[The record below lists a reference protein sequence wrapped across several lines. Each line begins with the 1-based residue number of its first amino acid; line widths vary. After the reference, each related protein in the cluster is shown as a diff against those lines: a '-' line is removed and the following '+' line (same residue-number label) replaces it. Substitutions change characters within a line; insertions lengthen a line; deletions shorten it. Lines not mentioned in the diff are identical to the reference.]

1 MTYTFRTLIVPA
13 NLGALAIK
21 VTDAIGGE
29 HKGMFVAQ
37 VAEGAPP
44 AIGQPDTRTP
54 IGYISTG
61 ALPTDSPMLAD
72 AATLHAACKDD
83 PTATLADCQGLLR
96 VIDLTQDE
104 PHARQNAIIEE
115 TKTAAVAVPWVQPT
129 GAHNAYAKGAAAT
142 YGGRTWVSLI
152 PANVWT
158 PGVSGWRE
166 SWGQASVGYP
176 AWVQPTGAH
185 DAYKLNSKVTHNG
198 FNWNNTGSDSNV
210 WPPGVYGWVKI

>member
-29 HKGMFVAQ
+29 HRGMFIAQ

-44 AIGQPDTRTP
+44 VMGQPDTRTP
-54 IGYISTG
+54 VGYISTG

-72 AATLHAACKDD
+72 AATLHAACEAD
-83 PTATLADCQGLLR
+83 PTITLADCQNLLR
-96 VIDLTQDE
+96 ILDLTQDE
-104 PHARQNAIIEE
+104 PHERQNAIIEE
-115 TKTAAVAVPWVQPT
+115 TKTAAVAAPWVQPT
-129 GAHNAYAKGAAAT
+129 GAHDAYEKGAAAT
-142 YGGRTWVSLI
+142 YAGTTWVSLI
-152 PANVWT
+152 EANVWA

-166 SWGQASVGYP
+166 SWGAASVGYP

-185 DAYKLNSKVTHNG
+185 DAYPVNAMVKHAGK
-198 FNWNNTGSDSNV
+198 NWRSTVASNV
-210 WPPGVYGWVKI
+210 WAPGVYGWVEI

>member
-21 VTDAIGGE
+21 ITDAIGGE
-29 HKGMFVAQ
+29 HRGMFIAQ

-72 AATLHAACKDD
+72 AATLHTACEAD
-83 PTATLADCQGLLR
+83 PTITLADCQNLLR
-96 VIDLTQDE
+96 ILDLTQDE
-104 PHARQNAIIEE
+104 PHERQNAIIEE

-129 GAHNAYAKGAAAT
+129 GAHDAYAKGAAAT
-142 YGGRTWVSLI
+142 YGGKTWVSLI
-152 PANVWT
+152 EANVWA

-185 DAYKLNSKVTHNG
+185 DAYPVNAMVRHNG
-198 FNWNNTGSDSNV
+198 KNWRSTVASNV
-210 WPPGVYGWVKI
+210 WAPGVYGWVEI